1 MEMDLVH
8 RIASHPKYQELKA
21 KRTRFGWWLT
31 LAMMVVYYGFIL
43 LVAFNKEFLSQRLG
57 AGVMTVGIPVGFGVI
72 VFTIVITTIYVKR
85 ANSEFDELA
94 AAVSKAVLKRIVPRL
109 PLRHLH
115 RCARTCAAC

>member
-1 MEMDLVH
+1 MELDLVQ

-94 AAVSKAVLKRIVPRL
+94 AAVSKAVLK
-109 PLRHLH
+109 
-115 RCARTCAAC
+115 